1 MGQKQFKIFF
11 KSLSAFTF
19 HLICVLVF
27 VSSVNGQSFQMR
39 GLSPL
44 NDKNYFK
51 MLKKK
56 YAKKSQPKHPVKMS
70 INKGKISL
78 QKIELFQAKKIIAPK
93 PIAIESP
100 YITTLNGTIPGN
112 LGPSQNEAEVLKRFG
127 DQAIQNWLNSPAVRN
142 SSFGKAATQVEKAM
156 KVEATVQTA
165 PLSSGATPIDHKF
178 SFQYLALQSQAKM
191 EYKGYTNAQ
200 IKIDS
205 GKNETAVEVSEKV
218 FKNKDFVISHTK
230 NATENTSTMGLRW
243 SW

>member
-1 MGQKQFKIFF
+1 MGQNQFKIFF
-11 KSLSAFTF
+11 KSLSTFTF
-19 HLICVLVF
+19 HLSCALVF
-27 VSSVNGQSFQMR
+27 VSSVNGQILQMS

-44 NDKNYFK
+44 NDKNYFN
-51 MLKKK
+51 MLKNK
-56 YAKKSQPKHPVKMS
+56 YSKKSQLKRPTKVISNKVK
-70 INKGKISL
+70 IDLK
-78 QKIELFQAKKIIAPK
+78 KIELLQAKKIIAPK
-93 PIAIESP
+93 PIAIESL
-100 YITTLNGTIPGN
+100 YVKTLNGTIPGN
-112 LGPSQNEAEVLKRFG
+112 LGPSQNEGEVLKRFG

-142 SSFGKAATQVEKAM
+142 SSFGKAATQVENAM

-165 PLSSGATPIDHKF
+165 PHSPGATPIDHKF

-205 GKNETAVEVSEKV
+205 SKNETAVEVSEKV

-230 NATENTSTMGLRW
+230 NATDNNSTMGLRW

>member
-1 MGQKQFKIFF
+1 MGQNQFKIFF
-11 KSLSAFTF
+11 KSVSAFTF
-19 HLICVLVF
+19 QVSCALVF
-27 VSSVNGQSFQMR
+27 VSSVNGQILQMR

-56 YAKKSQPKHPVKMS
+56 YAKKSQLKHPTKMS
-70 INKGKISL
+70 TNKVKIDL
-78 QKIELFQAKKIIAPK
+78 KKIELLQAKKIIAPK

-100 YITTLNGTIPGN
+100 YVKTLNGTIPGN
-112 LGPSQNEAEVLKRFG
+112 LGPSQNEGEVLKRFG
-127 DQAIQNWLNSPAVRN
+127 DQAIQNWLDSPAVRN
-142 SSFGKAATQVEKAM
+142 SSFGKAATQVENAM

-165 PLSSGATPIDHKF
+165 PHSPGATPIDHKF

-205 GKNETAVEVSEKV
+205 SKNETAVEVSEKV

-230 NATENTSTMGLRW
+230 NATDNNSTMGLRW

>member
-1 MGQKQFKIFF
+1 MGQNQFKIFF
-11 KSLSAFTF
+11 KSVSAFTF
-19 HLICVLVF
+19 HVSCVLVF
-27 VSSVNGQSFQMR
+27 VSSANGQILQMR

-56 YAKKSQPKHPVKMS
+56 YAKKSQLKRPTKMS
-70 INKGKISL
+70 TNKIKIDL
-78 QKIELFQAKKIIAPK
+78 KKIELLQAKKIIAPK
-93 PIAIESP
+93 PIAIESS
-100 YITTLNGTIPGN
+100 YVKTLNGTIPGN
-112 LGPSQNEAEVLKRFG
+112 LGPSQNEGEVLKRFG

-142 SSFGKAATQVEKAM
+142 SSFGKAATQVENAM

-165 PLSSGATPIDHKF
+165 PHSPGATPIDHKF

-205 GKNETAVEVSEKV
+205 SKNETAVEVSEKV

-230 NATENTSTMGLRW
+230 NATDNNSTMGLRW

>member
-1 MGQKQFKIFF
+1 MGQKQIKIFF
-11 KSLSAFTF
+11 KSVCAFSF
-19 HLICVLVF
+19 HVSFALLF
-27 VSSVNGQSFQMR
+27 VSSVNGQILQLR

-56 YAKKSQPKHPVKMS
+56 YAKKSHAKQSNKMS
-70 INKGKISL
+70 SNKVKIDL
-78 QKIELFQAKKIIAPK
+78 KKIELFQAKKIIAPK
-93 PIAIESP
+93 SIVIESA
-100 YITTLNGTIPGN
+100 YVKTLNGTIPGN
-112 LGPSQNEAEVLKRFG
+112 LGPSQNEGEVLKRFG
-127 DQAIQNWLNSPAVRN
+127 DQAIQNWLDSPAVRN

-165 PLSSGATPIDHKF
+165 PLSPGATPIDHKF

-230 NATENTSTMGLRW
+230 NATENNSSMGLRW